1 MDRAAAE
8 ARWKQLRGRIR
19 ETWGDLTDDDL
30 DRFEGSRSQFVG
42 HLQERYGLPR
52 EDVERRLE
60 EIDRES
66 TATAGAFTGTARG

>member
-8 ARWKQLRGRIR
+8 ARWKQLRGRVK
-19 ETWGDLTDDDL
+19 ETWADLTDDDL

-42 HLQERYGLPR
+42 HLQERYGMSR

-60 EIDRES
+60 QIDRRS
-66 TATAGAFTGTARG
+66 